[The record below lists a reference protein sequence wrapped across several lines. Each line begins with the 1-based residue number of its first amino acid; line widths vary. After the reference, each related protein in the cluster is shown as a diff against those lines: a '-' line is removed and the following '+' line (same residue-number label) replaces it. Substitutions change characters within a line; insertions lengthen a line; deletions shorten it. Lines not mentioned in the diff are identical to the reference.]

1 MISDL
6 RVSEVLSLLGR
17 CKLVDPQPF
26 VIQGPG
32 LFLPD
37 HCTASA
43 THHIV
48 LSVVCACHVI
58 FTTCACAWIC
68 SDEHDTCLRQC
79 AIPGAARLAK
89 ISWAHQSE
97 KQAGCTL
104 NCTSHH
110 KRWQVL
116 HLALSQ
122 TPACAALARQ
132 GRCQGRPL
140 WSTVVASK
148 GSMMHSDCRQRQ
160 NEAHAKDIGSN
171 EACDNLHAR
180 VLNGATP
187 SPQWFVTFP
196 TCFAGPCMLLGLCE
210 GLQ

>member
-58 FTTCACAWIC
+58 FTTCACA
-68 SDEHDTCLRQC
+68 
-79 AIPGAARLAK
+79 
-89 ISWAHQSE
+89 
-97 KQAGCTL
+97 
-104 NCTSHH
+104 
-110 KRWQVL
+110 
-116 HLALSQ
+116 
-122 TPACAALARQ
+122 
-132 GRCQGRPL
+132 
-140 WSTVVASK
+140 
-148 GSMMHSDCRQRQ
+148 
-160 NEAHAKDIGSN
+160 
-171 EACDNLHAR
+171 
-180 VLNGATP
+180 
-187 SPQWFVTFP
+187 
-196 TCFAGPCMLLGLCE
+196 
-210 GLQ
+210 